1 VRYEIL
7 GPLRVL
13 DDDSHTSISAHK
25 VEIALAV
32 LLIRADH
39 VVSFDQLVTE
49 LWGDSPPR
57 RVAAGVHVYISQ
69 LRKFLHR
76 PGRADNPV
84 VTHPR
89 GYLLQLGEDELDFHT
104 FLRLCESG
112 RGLVRDERYEQ
123 AADCLEKALGLWRG
137 PILRDLGTGPIIDG
151 FVAWLVESRLECL
164 ELLADCQL
172 QQGRHRE
179 LVARLYSLVAE
190 YPLRETF
197 YRRLMLALYRSDR
210 QADAL
215 DVYQTA
221 RRTLRNELGLEP
233 CRALQDLQQAIL
245 SSASQL
251 DLLAAV

>member
-1 VRYEIL
+1 MKYEIL

-13 DDDSHTSISAHK
+13 DDNAYTSISARK
-25 VEIALAV
+25 VEITLAV

-57 RVAAGVHVYISQ
+57 RVAAGVHVHISQ

-76 PGRADNPV
+76 PDRADNPI

-89 GYLLQLGEDELDFHT
+89 GYLLKLGNDELDFRH

-112 RGLVRDERYEQ
+112 RGLVREERWAE
-123 AADCLEKALGLWRG
+123 AADCLERALGLWRG
-137 PILRDLGTGPIIDG
+137 PVLRDLGNGPIIDG
-151 FVAWLVESRLECL
+151 FAAWLMESRLECL
-164 ELLADCQL
+164 ELLADCWLQL
-172 QQGRHRE
+172 GRHRE
-179 LVARLYSLVAE
+179 LVAQLYSLIAE

-215 DVYQTA
+215 EVYRRA
-221 RRTLRNELGLEP
+221 RRTLHDELGLEP
-233 CRALQDLQQAIL
+233 CRALQDLQRAIL
-245 SSASQL
+245 SSPRQL
-251 DLLAAV
+251 DLLAAG